1 MKQLTQEDIDK
12 QHSALGDSIS
22 LINSIIDGTSTH
34 DLSDEDK
41 RKTVERN
48 VKHLEIMVTKD
59 YWGERS
65 LDASHAT
72 IAKGNL
78 YLAGQQ

>member
-12 QHSALGDSIS
+12 QHSALGDSIT
-22 LINSIIDGTSTH
+22 LIDSIIDGTLQY
-34 DLSDEDK
+34 DMSDEDK

-48 VKHLEIMVTKD
+48 VKHLEIMVAKD

-65 LDASHAT
+65 LEASNAT
-72 IAKGNL
+72 IIKGNQ
-78 YLAGQQ
+78 YLAG